1 MNAHNINMTVKD
13 ASDHVQVV
21 CSFCGTTDFSA
32 PCPYENPAVQSEK
45 VRAEVEIEAQKLEIE
60 AKKNKTEIER
70 NGIEKLK
77 AQTWTLL
84 GMVLYHIFLPS
95 INLKK
100 IVIALLISCQAS
112 LRSCFC

>member
-45 VRAEVEIEAQKLEIE
+45 VRAEVEIKKLENELEIEAQKLEIEAKKLEIE

-77 AQTWTLL
+77 AQSWTLL

-95 INLKK
+95 IN
-100 IVIALLISCQAS
+100 
-112 LRSCFC
+112 